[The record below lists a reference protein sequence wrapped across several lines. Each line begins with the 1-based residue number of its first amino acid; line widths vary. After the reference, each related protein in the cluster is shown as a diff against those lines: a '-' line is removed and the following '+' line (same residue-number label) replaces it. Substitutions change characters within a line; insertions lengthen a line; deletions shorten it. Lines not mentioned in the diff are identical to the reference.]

1 MGDTVVDAGLYRR
14 GRFITTVARWL
25 SLGFGLLSLAFMWDS
40 PLTRRGAA
48 VGVAAGY
55 GAWMLVSHAW
65 QKRRPGDRRPRIG
78 HDLADAAA
86 VGLGA
91 AASGGMASPV
101 WLLLYPHVVAVSMRA
116 GLVYALAVGT
126 LDAAIV
132 FALTAISVQ
141 HPLGTL
147 HALALVFC
155 AFLGGLTSSHL
166 KAVLAAHEAARREQ
180 EEALARLRESEARY
194 RHLLERIQDGV
205 VIVQDGRIVY
215 ANQVFGTMVGDTPAA
230 LAGMDFRELIPPEDR
245 AEISDRYQRWEQ
257 SQAISGLMESRL
269 RTRQGA
275 TLLVSLRAGS
285 VEFQGR
291 RSVITT
297 IRDITR
303 ARSLEQDLKAHAER
317 LAAINEIAN
326 AVNLS
331 LTIED
336 IFAVV
341 AQETRRLVP
350 FDRLTIALVDDE
362 TNEVETV
369 AVGRAVS
376 RQTGAFTRDH
386 VAWAF
391 RQPRAW
397 CEGDPEPAP
406 PGHRHLI
413 ADDAVRAV
421 AVVPLLSRDRAI
433 GSLNLGRL
441 RPVPFSALDLA
452 VMEPVAR
459 HIAIA
464 LDNARL
470 LADVRR
476 RGHEME
482 SLVEVGRRVVERL
495 DVKDLL
501 PLVARSVNR
510 VMRTSHCVLLLRA
523 GDSFRVAA
531 QEGIEQEVVEA
542 WKGLGLR
549 DSLSGMVLE
558 QGRPVASL
566 DMQQEPRLFFPEM
579 IRRFGYRSFL
589 GVPLRRGS
597 ETLGTLE
604 VLTKHVRRF
613 GAEDQALMQAFADQ
627 AAVALE
633 NARLFEEART
643 HLASVIE
650 ANRQLEELDRMR
662 RQYLRNVSHEF
673 RTPLTVIKGYAEF
686 LIDSPPAG
694 AGAARDVMRVIVDS
708 CDRVIDMVD
717 TLIDVSRIEQEN
729 AGHALELSALDL
741 KEVTAAAVESLRPA
755 AERKGI
761 ALELDLGER
770 LPCNGDRGLLQQ
782 AVRRLVDNAVKYSAP
797 GGRVVLRAREEAA
810 SIALEV
816 EDFGIGIAE
825 EHVPRIFEKFYMVDG
840 GMSRRSGGTG
850 VGLYLVREIVRL
862 HEGTVEVHSRPGQGT
877 RFAVRLPRAG
887 PVAAPA

>member
-1 MGDTVVDAGLYRR
+1 VVDAGLYRR

-25 SLGFGLLSLAFMWDS
+25 SLGFGLLSLAFVWDS

-48 VGVAAGY
+48 VGIAVGY
-55 GAWMLVSHAW
+55 AAWMLATHVR
-65 QKRRPGDRRPRIG
+65 QRRRPADRSVRIA

-101 WLLLYPHVVAVSMRA
+101 WLLLYPHAVAVSMRA
-116 GLVYALAVGT
+116 GLGYALAMGV
-126 LDAAIV
+126 LDAVIV
-132 FALTAISVQ
+132 FALAAMSVH
-141 HPLGTL
+141 HPLGPL

-180 EEALARLRESEARY
+180 EAALALLRHSEARY

-205 VIVQDGRIVY
+205 LIVQDGRIVY
-215 ANQVFGTMVGDTPAA
+215 ANQVFGAMVGDDPAA
-230 LAGMDFRELIPPEDR
+230 LTGMDFRDLIPPEDR
-245 AEISDRYQRWEQ
+245 AEVSDRYQRWEQ
-257 SQAISGLMESRL
+257 SQAVSGVMESRL

-275 TLLVSLRAGS
+275 TLLVSLGAGS

-297 IRDITR
+297 IRDVTR
-303 ARSLEQDLKAHAER
+303 ARGMELDLKAHAER

-341 AQETRRLVP
+341 AEETRRLVP

-362 TNEVETV
+362 TSEVETI

-391 RQPRAW
+391 RHPRAW
-397 CEGDPEPAP
+397 CEGDAEPAP
-406 PGHRHLI
+406 PGYRHLI
-413 ADDAVRAV
+413 ADEAVRSV

-441 RPVPFSALDLA
+441 RPTAFSALDLA

-470 LADVRR
+470 IEDVRR

-482 SLVEVGRRVVERL
+482 SLVELGRRVVERL
-495 DVKDLL
+495 DVKELL

-510 VMRTSHCVLLLRA
+510 VMRTSHCVLLLRS
-523 GDSFRVAA
+523 GDSFQVAA
-531 QEGIEQEVVEA
+531 REGLEQEVVDA

-558 QGRPVASL
+558 QGRAVASL
-566 DMQQEPRLFFPEM
+566 DMQHEPRLLFPEM
-579 IRRFGYRSFL
+579 IRRLGYRSFL

-613 GAEDQALMQAFADQ
+613 GPEDQALMQAFADQ

-686 LIDSPPAG
+686 LIGSPPA
-694 AGAARDVMRVIVDS
+694 AGRAVTDVMKVIVES

-761 ALELDLGER
+761 ALELEVAGDSLS
-770 LPCNGDRGLLQQ
+770 CNGDRGLLQQ

-797 GGRVVLRAREEAA
+797 GGRVVLRARGEGGA
-810 SIALEV
+810 IALEV
-816 EDFGIGIAE
+816 EDFGIGIAA

-840 GMSRRSGGTG
+840 SVSRSTGGTG

-862 HEGTVEVHSRPGQGT
+862 HEGTVEVRSRPGQGT
-877 RFAVRLPRAG
+877 LFSVRLPRGASE
-887 PVAAPA
+887 PAAASG